1 MILVNKIFLNLKKES
16 EQKTL
21 NLLTL
26 KHRLKEH
33 GKVKKVQSVNTQEV
47 SQTKN
52 NKIML
57 SSKCAVC
64 NGKMLRFINK
74 RSTDYLANSES
85 EFP

>member
-26 KHRLKEH
+26 KHRLKEY
-33 GKVKKVQSVNTQEV
+33 GKVKKIQSVNTQEV

-57 SSKCAVC
+57 SSKCAQYAMAKC
-64 NGKMLRFINK
+64 
-74 RSTDYLANSES
+74 
-85 EFP
+85 

>member
-21 NLLTL
+21 NLSTL
-26 KHRLKEH
+26 KHRLKEY
-33 GKVKKVQSVNTQEV
+33 GKVKKIQSVNTQEV

-57 SSKCAVC
+57 SSKCAQYAMAKC
-64 NGKMLRFINK
+64 
-74 RSTDYLANSES
+74 
-85 EFP
+85 

>member
-26 KHRLKEH
+26 KHRLKEY
-33 GKVKKVQSVNTQEV
+33 GKVKKIKSVNTQEV

-57 SSKCAVC
+57 SSKCAQYAMAKC
-64 NGKMLRFINK
+64 
-74 RSTDYLANSES
+74 
-85 EFP
+85 